1 MKATILNPT
10 RLLSTSILLGGLSWW
25 SIQLQQAGQPV
36 RLLLEPSEPAR
47 QSITA
52 ATDSTDSNR
61 LYLPDDLE
69 ATLWAEA
76 PMFYNPTNIDVDAR
90 GRIWVTEAVNYRN
103 FNNKPETRL
112 DHPNGERVMILEDTD
127 GDGKA
132 DQSKVYVEDK
142 DLVSPLGIAV
152 IGNKTIVSAAPHLV
166 IYTDENG
173 DDKPD
178 KKEIFLTGFGGL
190 DHDHSLHA
198 LVAGPDGKWYFN
210 TGNAGPHTVTDKAGW
225 TLRSGSLYTG
235 GTPYNKLNKGNMVSD
250 DGRVWVGGLALRIN
264 PDGTGLKVLGHNF
277 RNNYE
282 TAIDSY
288 GNLWQND
295 NDDQVVACRTSW
307 LMEGGN
313 MGYFS
318 QDGTRYWQGDQR
330 PGQDIPTAHW
340 HQEDPGVIPAG
351 DISGAGSPTGMV
363 FYEGDELGEKYRGLL
378 LSAEAGRNVIF
389 SYKPEPLGA
398 GYRMLRTDFIST
410 FAKVDEDY
418 KWNDIKED
426 VRKWFRPSDVAVGT
440 DGALYIADWFDPVVG
455 GHQMKD
461 PKGYGRIY
469 RITPKGKNLKKPEI
483 NTAKTKGQIQA
494 VMNPAINVRMLGFE
508 KLKAQGDKVV
518 KPVATLLNTPNPYHR
533 ARAVWLLAQ
542 LGPKGRRKVEELLKS
557 DQADL
562 RVTAFRAL
570 KQVEPDVIALA
581 RQMVD
586 DPSPAVRREVAIAL
600 RDVPFEQCR
609 DLLVK
614 LANHY
619 DGLDR
624 FYLEAV
630 GLAAD
635 KKEEELYAALKP
647 LIPSNPVQWDQKTAN
662 LIWRLH
668 PGSTAE
674 LMKQRAMAPSLTAEA
689 RKQAMVALG
698 FMKDPAAARAMVELT
713 KLDDKT
719 VAEQAEYW
727 ASFRRSNDWAM
738 LLNWDEVMPPKL
750 SEAEQKALALRQKLM
765 DEYTPAE
772 DKLKL
777 AKELAISPEGG
788 KLLVGLAAE
797 KKLADNLKPAISEV
811 IFTNPDQSVRT
822 MAGDYFKRPNSSTA
836 LSLKNITVLTGN
848 ETAGL
853 TVFKTTCATC
863 HRHGEQGKDIGPELT
878 KIHQKFDR
886 NGLLDAILNPSAGLA
901 FGYEPWLVT
910 TKNGQTYY
918 GFLISDGQQALVI
931 KDAGGQ
937 KHTIPTAQVASRKQY
952 STSLMP
958 DPASLG
964 LSEQQL
970 ADLIAY
976 LLKKS

>member
-1 MKATILNPT
+1 MKVAIPNTPWFLKV
-10 RLLSTSILLGGLSWW
+10 SILVGSLFWG
-25 SIQLQQAGQPV
+25 ITQLQQPAQPS
-36 RLLLEPSEPAR
+36 RPLPESSEPAR
-47 QSITA
+47 RGMIITA
-52 ATDSTDSNR
+52 DSNT

-69 ATLWAEA
+69 ATVWADA

-112 DHPNGERVMILEDTD
+112 DHPGGERVMILEDTN

-132 DQSKVYVEDK
+132 DQSKVYVQDK

-152 IGNKTIVSAAPHLV
+152 IGNKTIVSAAPNLI

-178 KKEIFLTGFGGL
+178 KKEVFLTGFGGL

-198 LVAGPDGKWYFN
+198 LVAGPDGHWYFN
-210 TGNAGPHTVTDKAGW
+210 SGNAGPHVVTDKAGW
-225 TLRSGSLYTG
+225 TLRAGSIYTG
-235 GTPYNKLNKGNMVSD
+235 GTPYNTINKGNMVSD
-250 DGRVWVGGLALRIN
+250 DGRVWVGGLTLRIN
-264 PDGTGLKVLGHNF
+264 PDGTGLKVMGHNY

-282 TAIDSY
+282 TALDSY
-288 GNLWQND
+288 GNMWQND

-307 LMEGGN
+307 IMEGGN

-318 QDGTRYWQGDQR
+318 QDGTRFWQGDQR

-363 FYEGDELGEKYRGLL
+363 FYEGDQLGEKYRGML

-389 SYKPEPLGA
+389 GYKPEPQGA
-398 GYRMLRTDFIST
+398 GYRMPRTDFIST
-410 FAKVDEDY
+410 FPVVEENY

-426 VRKWFRPSDVAVGT
+426 IRKWFRPSDVAVGT

-461 PKGYGRIY
+461 KKGYGRIY
-469 RITPKGKNLKKPEI
+469 RITPKGKNLKAPVI
-483 NTAKTKGQIQA
+483 NTDKTKGQILA
-494 VMNPAINVRMLGFE
+494 LTNPAVNIRLLGFE

-518 KPVATLLNTPNPYHR
+518 KPVSKLLTDPNPYHR
-533 ARAVWLLAQ
+533 ARAIWLLSQ
-542 LGPKGRRKVEELLKS
+542 LGPKGQKQAEALLKS
-557 DQADL
+557 DQVDL

-570 KQVEPDVIALA
+570 KQVQTDIVALA
-581 RQMVD
+581 SKAVD
-586 DPSPAVRREVAIAL
+586 DPSPAVRRDVAIAL
-600 RDVPFEQCR
+600 RDVPFEQCK

-614 LANHY
+614 LANSY
-619 DGLDR
+619 DGTDR

-630 GLAAD
+630 GIAAD
-635 KKEEELYAALKP
+635 KKEEALYAALKQS
-647 LIPSNPVQWDQKTAN
+647 IPANPVQWDQKTAN

-668 PGSTAE
+668 PASTAE
-674 LMKQRAMAPSLTAEA
+674 LMKQRAMAPTLTADA
-689 RKQAMVALG
+689 RKQAIVALG
-698 FMKDPAAARAMVELT
+698 FMKDPAAAKAMVQLT
-713 KLDDKT
+713 KQADKT
-719 VAEQAEYW
+719 IADQADYW
-727 ASFRRSNDWAM
+727 ANFRRSNDWATM
-738 LLNWDEVMPPKL
+738 LNWDEVMPPKL
-750 SEAEQKALALRQKLM
+750 SEPEQKALAMRQKLM
-765 DEYTPAE
+765 EEYTSAE

-777 AKELAISPEGG
+777 AKEMAASPEGG

-797 KKLADNLKPAISEV
+797 KKLPDNLKSAISEV
-811 IFTNPDQSVRT
+811 IFTNSDQSVRT
-822 MAGDYFKRPNSSTA
+822 MAGDYFTRPGGSATF
-836 LSLKNITVLTGN
+836 SLKNIASLQGN

-853 TVFKTTCATC
+853 AVFKANCTTC
-863 HRHGEQGKDIGPELT
+863 HRHGQEGKDIGPELT

-910 TKNGQTYY
+910 TKTGQTYY
-918 GFLISDGQQALVI
+918 GFLISDGQQAIVV
-931 KDAGGQ
+931 KDAAGQ

-970 ADLIAY
+970 ADLVAY
-976 LLKKS
+976 LLKGN

>member
-1 MKATILNPT
+1 MNVAIPPLPRIL
-10 RLLSTSILLGGLSWW
+10 SASILLGSLTWW
-25 SIQLQQAGQPV
+25 SSQLQQPGQPMV
-36 RLLLEPSEPAR
+36 AWNEPNEGRRS
-47 QSITA
+47 SIVVA
-52 ATDSTDSNR
+52 KDSNT

-69 ATLWAEA
+69 ATFWAQA
-76 PMFYNPTNIDVDAR
+76 PMFYNPTNIDVDTR

-103 FNNKPETRL
+103 FNNKPDTRL
-112 DHPNGERVMILEDTD
+112 DHPNGERIVILEDTD

-132 DQSKVYVEDK
+132 DKSKVYVEDK

-178 KKEIFLTGFGGL
+178 KKEVFLTGFGGL

-198 LVAGPDGKWYFN
+198 LVAGPDGRWYFN
-210 TGNAGPHTVTDKAGW
+210 TGNAGPHTVTDKTGW

-235 GTPYNKLNKGNMVSD
+235 GTPYNKLNNGNRVSD

-264 PDGTGLKVLGHNF
+264 PDGTGLKVMGHNF

-282 TAIDSY
+282 TALDSY
-288 GNLWQND
+288 GNMWQND

-330 PGQDIPTAHW
+330 PGQTVPTAHW
-340 HQEDPGVIPAG
+340 HQEDPGVVPAG

-363 FYEGDELGEKYRGLL
+363 FYEGDELGSNYRGML
-378 LSAEAGRNVIF
+378 LSCEAGRNVIF
-389 SYKPEPLGA
+389 SYKPEPQGA
-398 GYRMLRTDFIST
+398 GYRMPRVDFIST
-410 FAKVDEDY
+410 FEKVDEEY
-418 KWNDIKED
+418 KWNDIKD
-426 VRKWFRPSDVAVGT
+426 DIRKWFRPSDVAVGT

-461 PKGYGRIY
+461 KKGYGRIY
-469 RITPKGKNLKKPEI
+469 RITPKGKNLKAPVI
-483 NTAKTKGQIQA
+483 NTDKIKGQIQA
-494 VMNPAINVRMLGFE
+494 LTNSAVNIRVLGFD
-508 KLKAQGDKVV
+508 KLRAQGDKVV
-518 KPVATLLNTPNPYHR
+518 KPVAKLLNASNPYHR
-533 ARAVWLLAQ
+533 ARAIWLLAQ
-542 LGPKGRRKVEELLKS
+542 LGPKGRQKVHELLKS
-557 DQADL
+557 DQVDL
-562 RVTAFRAL
+562 RITAFRAL
-570 KQVEPDVIALA
+570 KQLEPDVVVLA
-581 RQMVD
+581 RQLVD
-586 DPSPAVRREVAIAL
+586 DPSPAVRREVAISL
-600 RDVPFEQCR
+600 RDVPFEQCK

-614 LANHY
+614 LTNAY
-619 DGLDR
+619 DGSDR

-630 GLAAD
+630 GIAAD
-635 KKEEELYAALKP
+635 QKEEALYAVLKP
-647 LIPSNPVQWDQKTAN
+647 SIPANPIQWDPKTAN
-662 LIWRLH
+662 LLWRLH
-668 PGSTAE
+668 PASTAE
-674 LMKQRAMAPSLTAEA
+674 FMKQRALAPTLTADA
-689 RKQAMVALG
+689 RKQAIVALG
-698 FMKDPAAARAMVELT
+698 FIKDPAAARAMVELT
-713 KLDDKT
+713 KQNDKT
-719 VAEQAEYW
+719 IAQQADYW
-727 ASFRRSNDWAM
+727 TNFRRANDWAT

-750 SEAEQKALALRQKLM
+750 SEAEQKALAMRQKLM
-765 DEYTPAE
+765 EEYTSAE
-772 DKLKL
+772 EKLKL
-777 AKELAISPEGG
+777 AKEMAASPEGG

-797 KKLADNLKPAISEV
+797 KKLPETLKPAISEV
-811 IFTNPDQSVRT
+811 IFTNSDQSVRT
-822 MAGDYFKRPNSSTA
+822 MASDYFSRPGGALALSQKKITA
-836 LSLKNITVLTGN
+836 LAGN
-848 ETAGL
+848 ETAGQ
-853 TVFKTTCATC
+853 TVFKNTCAIC

-918 GFLISDGQQALVI
+918 GFLISDGQQAIVM
-931 KDAGGQ
+931 KDAAGQ

-958 DPASLG
+958 DPVSLG

-970 ADLIAY
+970 ADLVAY
-976 LLKKS
+976 LLKPNR

>member
-1 MKATILNPT
+1 MQQSGHTT
-10 RLLSTSILLGGLSWW
+10 RPGSEG
-25 SIQLQQAGQPV
+25 
-36 RLLLEPSEPAR
+36 LEPDRRAVL
-47 QSITA
+47 A
-52 ATDSTDSNR
+52 AADSNK
-61 LYLPDDLE
+61 LYVPDDLE
-69 ATLWAEA
+69 ATVWAEA
-76 PMFYNPTNIDVDAR
+76 PVFYNPTNIDVDAR

-132 DQSKVYVEDK
+132 DQSKVFVEDK

-152 IGNKTIVSAAPHLV
+152 IGNKIIVSAAPHLV
-166 IYTDENG
+166 VYTDENG

-190 DHDHSLHA
+190 DHDHSLHS

-225 TLRSGSLYTG
+225 TLRSGSIYTG
-235 GTPYNKLNKGNMVSD
+235 GTPYNTKNKGNMVSD
-250 DGRVWVGGLALRIN
+250 DDRVWVGGMALRIN
-264 PDGTGLKVLGHNF
+264 PDGTGLKVMGHNF

-318 QDGTRYWQGDQR
+318 QDGTRFWQGDQR

-340 HQEDPGVIPAG
+340 HQEDPGVVPAG

-363 FYEGDELGEKYRGLL
+363 FYEGDELGANYRGLL
-378 LSAEAGRNVIF
+378 LSCEAGRNVIF
-389 SYKPEPLGA
+389 SYRPEPQGA
-398 GYRMLRTDFIST
+398 GYRMPRTDFIST
-410 FAKVDEDY
+410 FPKVDEEY

-426 VRKWFRPSDVAVGT
+426 IRKWFRPSDVAVGT

-461 PKGYGRIY
+461 SKGYGRIY
-469 RITPKGKNLKKPEI
+469 RITPKGKNLKAPVI
-483 NTAKTKGQIQA
+483 NTARTKGQLQA
-494 VMNPAINVRMLGFE
+494 LMNPAINIRVLGFE

-518 KPVATLLNTPNPYHR
+518 KPVAKLLTAPNPYHR
-533 ARAVWLLAQ
+533 ARAVWLLSQ
-542 LGPKGRRKVEELLKS
+542 LGPKGQQKIQELLKS
-557 DQADL
+557 EQVDL
-562 RVTAFRAL
+562 RIAAFRAL
-570 KQVEPDVIALA
+570 KQTQPDVVALA
-581 RQMVD
+581 RQVID

-614 LANHY
+614 LANQY
-619 DGLDR
+619 DGNDR

-635 KKEEELYAALKP
+635 RKEEALYAVLKP
-647 LIPSNPVQWDQKTAN
+647 SMPANPVQWDQKTAN

-668 PGSTAE
+668 PASTAD
-674 LMKQRAMAPSLTAEA
+674 LMKQRALAPTLTADA
-689 RKQAMVALG
+689 RKQAIVALG

-713 KLDDKT
+713 KVDDKT
-719 VAEQAEYW
+719 IAQQADYW
-727 ASFRRSNDWAM
+727 TNFRRSNDWAT

-750 SEAEQKALALRQKLM
+750 SEAGQKAMAMRQKLLE
-765 DEYTPAE
+765 EYTSAE
-772 DKLKL
+772 DRQKL
-777 AKELAISPEGG
+777 AKAMAVSPEGG
-788 KLLVGLAAE
+788 MLLVGLAAE
-797 KKLADNLKPAISEV
+797 KKLPESLKPVISEV

-822 MAGDYFKRPNSSTA
+822 MAGDYFTRPGGAAA
-836 LSLKNITVLTGN
+836 LSLKKIAALSGN
-848 ETAGL
+848 ETAGQA
-853 TVFKTTCATC
+853 VFKASCSTC
-863 HRHGEQGKDIGPELT
+863 HRHGPTGRDIGPELT

-901 FGYEPWLVT
+901 FGYEPWLIT

-918 GFLISDGQQALVI
+918 GFLISDGQQAIVV
-931 KDAGGQ
+931 KDAAGQ
-937 KHTIPTAQVASRKQY
+937 KQTIPTAQVASRKQY

-958 DPASLG
+958 DPTSLG

-970 ADLIAY
+970 ADLVAY
-976 LLKKS
+976 LLKGN

>member
-1 MKATILNPT
+1 MRATILLPT
-10 RLLSTSILLGGLSWW
+10 QLLSAFILLIGLSWW
-25 SIQLQQAGQPV
+25 GSQVQNPGQSSQLLAESSGPAQRGLLAVADSGQ
-36 RLLLEPSEPAR
+36 
-47 QSITA
+47 
-52 ATDSTDSNR
+52 

-69 ATLWAEA
+69 AVVWAEA

-112 DHPNGERVMILEDTD
+112 DHPNGERVMILEDTN

-225 TLRSGSLYTG
+225 TLRSGSIYTG
-235 GTPYNKLNKGNMVSD
+235 GTPYNKLNKGGMVSD

-307 LMEGGN
+307 IMEGGN

-318 QDGTRYWQGDQR
+318 QDGTRFWQGDQR

-363 FYEGDELGEKYRGLL
+363 FYEGDQLGSNYRGLL
-378 LSAEAGRNVIF
+378 LSCEAGRNVIF
-389 SYKPEPLGA
+389 SYKPEPQGA
-398 GYRMLRTDFIST
+398 GYRMPRTDFIST

-426 VRKWFRPSDVAVGT
+426 IRKWFRPSDVAVGT

-461 PKGYGRIY
+461 QKGYGRIY
-469 RITPKGKNLKKPEI
+469 RITPKGKNLKAPVI

-494 VMNPAINVRMLGFE
+494 LMSPAINMRVLGFE
-508 KLKAQGDKVV
+508 KLEAQGDKVA
-518 KPVATLLNTPNPYHR
+518 KPVAKLLNAPNPYHR
-533 ARAVWLLAQ
+533 ARAVWLLSQ
-542 LGPKGRRKVEELLKS
+542 LGPKGRQKVEEVLKS
-557 DQADL
+557 DQVDL

-570 KQVEPDVIALA
+570 KQVQPDLVALA

-586 DPSPAVRREVAIAL
+586 DPAPAVRREVAIAL
-600 RDVPFEQCR
+600 RDVPFEQCK
-609 DLLVK
+609 DVLLK
-614 LANHY
+614 LVAHY
-619 DGLDR
+619 DGMDR
-624 FYLEAV
+624 FYLEAI

-635 KKEEELYAALKP
+635 KKEEALYAALKP
-647 LIPSNPVQWDQKTAN
+647 SIPANPIQWDSKTAN

-668 PGSTAE
+668 PASTAS
-674 LMKQRAMAPSLTAEA
+674 LMKQRVLAANLTADA
-689 RKQAMVALG
+689 RKQAIVALG
-698 FMKDPAAARAMVELT
+698 FMKDTAAARAMVELT
-713 KLDDKT
+713 KQADKT
-719 VAEQAEYW
+719 VAQQADYW
-727 ASFRRSNDWAM
+727 ASFRRSNDWAT

-765 DEYTPAE
+765 EEYTSAE
-772 DKLKL
+772 DKVKL
-777 AKELAISPEGG
+777 AKEMAVSPEAG

-797 KKLADNLKPAISEV
+797 KKLPENLKPVISEV

-822 MAGDYFKRPNSSTA
+822 MAGDYFTRPGGSAA
-836 LSLKNITVLTGN
+836 LSLKKIAALTGN
-848 ETAGL
+848 ENAGL
-853 TVFKTTCATC
+853 TVFQTTCATC

-878 KIHQKFDR
+878 KIHQKFDQS
-886 NGLLDAILNPSAGLA
+886 GLLDAILNPSAGLA

-918 GFLISDGQQALVI
+918 GFLISDGQQALVM
-931 KDAGGQ
+931 KDAAGQ

-952 STSLMP
+952 NTSLMP

-964 LSEQQL
+964 LTEQQL
-970 ADLIAY
+970 ADLVAY